1 MWVGGR
7 EGLGY
12 FFRRKASLLRY
23 DTGWGDIE
31 DSTRSMPEIESLWQM
46 VCFHKH
52 IESNLIHKLK
62 EAKMVSKTIRFEL
75 CT

>member
-1 MWVGGR
+1 MAKGIVTLVGYR
-7 EGLGY
+7 LG
-12 FFRRKASLLRY
+12 
-23 DTGWGDIE
+23 GIE